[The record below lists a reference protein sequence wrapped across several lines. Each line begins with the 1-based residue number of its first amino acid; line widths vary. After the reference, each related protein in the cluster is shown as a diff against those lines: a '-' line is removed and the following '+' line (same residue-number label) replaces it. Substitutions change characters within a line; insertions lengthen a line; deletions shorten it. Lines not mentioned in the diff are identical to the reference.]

1 MISPGPVPLSGLYRA
16 VAGRAVKIAAI
27 FELDSLEAI
36 GNVID
41 ANALVAIAVC
51 LTVRLRKFNAASHT
65 TFWAS
70 QIFSPLVACGHP
82 ANMRCPPSVFQP

>member
-1 MISPGPVPLSGLYRA
+1 MAILASLSGLYGA

-27 FELDSLEAI
+27 FELDSLKAT
-36 GNVID
+36 GNAID

-51 LTVRLRKFNAASHT
+51 LTARLRKFNAPSHT

-70 QIFSPLVACGHP
+70 QTFSPLVARGHP
-82 ANMRCPPSVFQP
+82 SSMHCPPSVFQP